1 MLMWNG
7 KRIRVTYKQFLY
19 LDYLSKLKRNED
31 ILEAWGLIW
40 TDENLL
46 QKDQSGLINL
56 FIATIDKVKGADAK
70 PVLVRYLINNLD
82 KVQLDNGEVLDELVR
97 FACRCYTKECNVDG
111 VILDELRALSLA
123 LMRIVFE
130 KDDASGLLKNR
141 LFAVYD
147 SLSDKRTQNK
157 IFADLLR
164 FFATSDVDIRTL
176 FRRHA
181 FFNGYIVKSSSAAM
195 KKKTVFGIYN
205 SFFVDSLL
213 AGRDLAY
220 SFSGRIEQI
229 TDAIFPTVDVV
240 FWFDA
245 LTLEHFGFSEA
256 KSQADFD
263 AVIDEWCGYV
273 RSYGARQQFKSVGK
287 SVDPF
292 SWNKRGHT
300 EEVIKDMLARNR
312 RAEEETARIISVFL
326 PKLSATL
333 IKYAESCTNRTGS
346 GFAFDDEP
354 GRLLVRLSRWAKIL
368 QEVAKEKNL

>member
-1 MLMWNG
+1 MRNG

-19 LDYLSKLKRNED
+19 LDYLLKLRRDED

-40 TDENLL
+40 TDKHLS
-46 QKDQSGLINL
+46 QKDQAGLVNL
-56 FIATIDKVKGADAK
+56 LVATIDRTKDNNTR
-70 PVLVRYLINNLD
+70 LILIRYLVKNLG
-82 KVQLDNGEVLDELVR
+82 KVQLYDGEVFDELVR

-123 LMRIVFE
+123 LMRVVFE

-141 LFAVYD
+141 LFAVYE
-147 SLSDKRTQNK
+147 SLSDKKVQDK
-157 IFADLLR
+157 IFADLLEV
-164 FFATSDVDIRTL
+164 FASDNAEVRML
-176 FRRHA
+176 FRKHA
-181 FFNGYIVKSSSAAM
+181 FLKKYIINDSGMAM
-195 KKKTVFGIYN
+195 KKKSVFRVYN
-205 SFFVDSLL
+205 SFFLDAIS
-213 AGRDLAY
+213 AGRDSVD
-220 SFSGRIEQI
+220 SFSKRIEQI
-229 TDAIFPTVDVV
+229 TDAIFPTVDAM
-240 FWFDA
+240 FWFDM
-245 LTLEHFGFSEA
+245 LTLEYFDKINGR
-256 KSQADFD
+256 ADFD

-312 RAEEETARIISVFL
+312 RAEEETARIISVLL

-368 QEVAKEKNL
+368 QEVAKKKNL